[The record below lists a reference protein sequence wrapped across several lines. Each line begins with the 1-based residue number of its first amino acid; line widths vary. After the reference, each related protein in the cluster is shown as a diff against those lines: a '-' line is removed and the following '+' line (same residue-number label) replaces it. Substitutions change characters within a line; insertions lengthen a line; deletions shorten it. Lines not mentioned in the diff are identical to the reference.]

1 MQKPAEGSL
10 RDSTKASQILNKH
23 KNVKCTWRLTQDL
36 RKVNQNTTNLYTAN
50 LPTIDEIVNKVRN
63 KIVTQIDVNQAY
75 FTIPLTETSKEKT
88 SFYLNTD
95 LIMWD
100 RMTQGLAGAPHTW
113 TTFMQM
119 IFNDETLKEY
129 RETFPERGKRI
140 KEQHWEEFLS
150 IYMDDLD
157 IFSNTHKEN
166 LDHIHA
172 VFWILKKEGCLLNPK
187 KARFMVTNFT
197 TQGVN
202 INTKEN
208 SVMQEVS
215 CGYIETK
222 NFQINLQQ
230 YHCTS
235 ANSEI

>member
-1 MQKPAEGSL
+1 MIVKDKKRPIPFQRLQYARKAVNTLMKYNLVRPAYNSKWATNLVLVQKPAEGSL

-119 IFNDETLKEY
+119 IF
-129 RETFPERGKRI
+129 
-140 KEQHWEEFLS
+140 LS
-150 IYMDDLD
+150 LI
-157 IFSNTHKEN
+157 
-166 LDHIHA
+166 HI
-172 VFWILKKEGCLLNPK
+172 
-187 KARFMVTNFT
+187 
-197 TQGVN
+197 
-202 INTKEN
+202 
-208 SVMQEVS
+208 
-215 CGYIETK
+215 
-222 NFQINLQQ
+222 
-230 YHCTS
+230 
-235 ANSEI
+235 